1 MKSRYEKMLELQDYW
16 YRDIRDFDYYK
27 NLWKKF

>member
-1 MKSRYEKMLELQDYW
+1 MKSRYEKMQELQDYW